1 LSGSYN
7 VKLEVTDNSGNVD
20 SITKIVTVNELVNT
34 PPIINL
40 LSGTQTSFNPIAVKF
55 TEESTDP
62 DGFIE
67 KWEWNFGDGSP
78 IFSTTSSAT
87 KNPTHQYQNPGVYD
101 VTLTVTDNG
110 LIDGSNKKTAQKTI
124 QIEVFGPPA
133 NKPPQASFTLDNNNN
148 FAPLLVNFTDTS
160 IDSDGFIVKWLW
172 EFEPNVFIE
181 FNPQSYRRVV
191 SYTFRKSG
199 TFTVKLTV
207 TDNNGLTS
215 TATNDVIVTNTPPV
229 SIFTISPN
237 PINSKETVTL
247 NASLS
252 SDIDG
257 TIVNYNWNFGDGEF
271 LNNGPILINRP
282 YNRPGSY
289 NIILEVVDNN
299 GARIL

>member
-1 LSGSYN
+1 MTNNFDLTDTISYDVLVTGQGNNSPIANFNYSQTDKTFIINFVDTSIDNDGQVVSWRWFFDTNDLTKTSSLQNPSFTYSSSGSYN
-7 VKLEVTDNSGNVD
+7 VKLEVTDNSGNID
-20 SITKIVTVNELVNT
+20 SITKIVTVNDLVNT

-40 LSGTQTSFNPIAVKF
+40 LSGTQTSFNPITVKF

-172 EFEPNVFIE
+172 EFEPNV
-181 FNPQSYRRVV
+181 SC
-191 SYTFRKSG
+191 
-199 TFTVKLTV
+199 
-207 TDNNGLTS
+207 
-215 TATNDVIVTNTPPV
+215 
-229 SIFTISPN
+229 
-237 PINSKETVTL
+237 
-247 NASLS
+247 
-252 SDIDG
+252 
-257 TIVNYNWNFGDGEF
+257 
-271 LNNGPILINRP
+271 
-282 YNRPGSY
+282 
-289 NIILEVVDNN
+289 
-299 GARIL
+299 